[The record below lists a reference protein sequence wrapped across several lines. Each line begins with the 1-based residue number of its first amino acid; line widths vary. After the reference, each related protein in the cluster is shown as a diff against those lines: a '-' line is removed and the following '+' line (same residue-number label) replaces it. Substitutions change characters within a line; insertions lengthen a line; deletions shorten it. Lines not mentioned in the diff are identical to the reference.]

1 MSSVHAVDHIPAM
14 IRTLND
20 VVRDYNA
27 SAAHDLAGT
36 VRETIPD
43 DAPAAA
49 AQRAGVYVRTATD
62 SGYEQAV
69 RAVRD
74 LFASDLAGLFA
85 ASISAL
91 FASDLSGL
99 FAEDLSA
106 LADPRIVPE
115 VDEPPDTA
123 AIVASATA
131 WSQAEHWQAAI
142 GQFDISAAYS
152 GLIDE
157 WLRRSGV

>member
-1 MSSVHAVDHIPAM
+1 M
-14 IRTLND
+14 IRTLHD
-20 VVRDYNA
+20 VVRDYNTR
-27 SAAHDLAGT
+27 AAHSFADT

-43 DAPAAA
+43 NAPAAA

-74 LFASDLAGLFA
+74 LFAGGLAGLFA
-85 ASISAL
+85 ASIETL
-91 FASDLSGL
+91 FAGDLAGL

-115 VDEPPDTA
+115 VEAPPDTA
-123 AIVASATA
+123 ATVASATA
-131 WSQAEHWQAAI
+131 WSQADHWQAAL
-142 GQFDISAAYS
+142 GQFDTGAAYS
-152 GLIDE
+152 GLIDD
-157 WLRRSGV
+157 WLRRSGVA